1 MKAQVRTGAIHFRP
15 HSGWV
20 KAGCGAPVG
29 TLDVPRA
36 NRSTMELD
44 DVTCG
49 RCRRGSWFKA
59 AENQRVRAAEEAAKR
74 RRQMVA
80 AGWP

>member
-1 MKAQVRTGAIHFRP
+1 
-15 HSGWV
+15 
-20 KAGCGAPVG
+20 
-29 TLDVPRA
+29 
-36 NRSTMELD
+36 MELD